1 MISDK
6 ILENAR
12 KQPDKVAIIWRN
24 ERVSYGEL
32 ERKIQFFA
40 QNINESN
47 RRFFINTE
55 SPIEAIAQLT
65 ACQITGNTG
74 LLISDNLPTQ
84 DKTGLETKYGFTD
97 FSSDKSISSAIN
109 TSDNYF
115 LGVLTS
121 GSSGSP
127 KVIFKD
133 NYCWEKAFP
142 HQSDV
147 FGINEHDTIFV
158 LDALAYSANLNAAL
172 HALWLGATLTFGT
185 LASANSWGKQFA
197 EEQVTTAFLV
207 PSHLKLLI
215 NQQLG
220 NSVKSIVTA
229 GEKLSVSNAQAILER
244 FPTILLTEYYGTAE
258 LGHVSYHQNR
268 EIINNPLS
276 VGKAFPEVKI
286 DIREKQ
292 LYVKSP
298 YVSPEF
304 KNIETVG
311 DLGVW
316 ENGNLVLLGRSGRM
330 FNRRGLNIY
339 AQEIEQKALLLPVVN
354 EVYLLER
361 IISSQKKLHLIFS
374 VKPESPP
381 QKNIAKALMSYLQ
394 ALLPPAKCPNK
405 AIEVNEIPKL
415 LSGKVDEK
423 ALLKLVDSPKLDEE
437 EKDFSEQ
444 FQS

>member
-40 QNINESN
+40 EKLPEPN
-47 RRFFINTE
+47 RRFFINSE
-55 SPIEAIAQLT
+55 SPIEAIAQLI

-74 LLISDNLPTQ
+74 LLISDNLPSE
-84 DKTGLETKYGFTD
+84 DKTGLKTNYGFSD
-97 FSSDKSISSAIN
+97 FPSAKSINSVTN
-109 TSDNYF
+109 TSDIYF

-142 HQSDV
+142 HQSRV
-147 FGINEHDTIFV
+147 FGINEQDTIFV

-172 HALWLGATLTFGT
+172 HALWLGAMLTFGT

-197 EEQVTTAFLV
+197 EEQITSTFLV

-215 NQQLG
+215 NQQFG

-229 GEKLSVSNAQAILER
+229 GEKLSLANAQAILER
-244 FPTILLTEYYGTAE
+244 FPAVLLTEYYGTAE
-258 LGHVSYHQNR
+258 LGHVSYHQNQ
-268 EIINNPLS
+268 EIIKNTFS
-276 VGKAFPEVKI
+276 VGRAFPEVKI
-286 DIREKQ
+286 EIREKQ

-311 DLGVW
+311 DLGIW

-339 AQEIEQKALLLPVVN
+339 AQEIEQKALLLPAIN

-361 IISSQKKLHLIFS
+361 VISSQKKLHLIFS

-381 QKNIAKALMSYLQ
+381 QKNIAKALISYLQ

-405 AIEVNEIPKL
+405 AIEVNEIPRL
-415 LSGKVDEK
+415 FGGKVDEN
-423 ALLKLVDSPKLDEE
+423 ALHKLVDPPKLEE
-437 EKDFSEQ
+437 VEEDFSEQ
-444 FQS
+444 FSF